1 MSAFLFVLEIVYNL
15 ILCENNIRDIYC
27 QLCINTLKNWWCVQ
41 NGMAVDNNMN
51 TLSQSLILF
60 RFAQKFGGFAW
71 CSWFLHLWYMLPIY
85 LAATDKLD

>member
-27 QLCINTLKNWWCVQ
+27 QLCINTLKNLWCVQ

-51 TLSQSLILF
+51 TPSQSLILF
-60 RFAQKFGGFAW
+60 CFAQSLVG
-71 CSWFLHLWYMLPIY
+71 LLD
-85 LAATDKLD
+85 AADSSICGICCQYIWQPQIN